1 MWVLDGRVC
10 PSVRSSGV
18 LIVKIRKNDQ
28 VSLPIGRL
36 SCWEKDSEINLQTG
50 PWNLGLIFTCSDVWM
65 IHTCQRFWNRSTK
78 PLVHLRLST
87 STYVKVL
94 SVPRRLS
101 LWVFGDGPLSETVKA
116 RRSLESRPVAG
127 WRRWKES
134 ERSLRFTS
142 ARIYLKTHDWIFNCF
157 RSRRG
162 NKLTFARLQSERVSQ
177 PVGGSLTDHFLFRR
191 VRTKIHSVGTEPL
204 DWPVRHL
211 WGELE
216 HGLWPRPD
224 QGGCPHT

>member
-1 MWVLDGRVC
+1 MIKSHSRLVVFPVGKKIQKSTYRQVL
-10 PSVRSSGV
+10 
-18 LIVKIRKNDQ
+18 
-28 VSLPIGRL
+28 
-36 SCWEKDSEINLQTG
+36 ET
-50 PWNLGLIFTCSDVWM
+50 IFTCSDVWM

-94 SVPRRLS
+94 FVPRRLS
-101 LWVFGDGPLSETVKA
+101 LWVFGDGPRSETVKA

-142 ARIYLKTHDWIFNCF
+142 RNRQREFILKLTTWIFNCF
-157 RSRRG
+157 WSRRG
-162 NKLTFARLQSERVSQ
+162 NKLQSETVSQ
-177 PVGGSLTDHFLFRR
+177 PDGGSLTDHFLFRR

-211 WGELE
+211 WDELE

>member
-1 MWVLDGRVC
+1 
-10 PSVRSSGV
+10 
-18 LIVKIRKNDQ
+18 
-28 VSLPIGRL
+28 
-36 SCWEKDSEINLQTG
+36 
-50 PWNLGLIFTCSDVWM
+50 M

-94 SVPRRLS
+94 SVPWRLS

-142 ARIYLKTHDWIFNCF
+142 RNRQREFILKLTTWIFNCF
-157 RSRRG
+157 WSRRG
-162 NKLTFARLQSERVSQ
+162 NKLQSETVSQ
-177 PVGGSLTDHFLFRR
+177 PDGGSLTDHFLFRR

-224 QGGCPHT
+224 QSGCPHT

>member
-1 MWVLDGRVC
+1 
-10 PSVRSSGV
+10 
-18 LIVKIRKNDQ
+18 
-28 VSLPIGRL
+28 
-36 SCWEKDSEINLQTG
+36 
-50 PWNLGLIFTCSDVWM
+50 M
-65 IHTCQRFWNRSTK
+65 IHTFQRFWNRSTK

-142 ARIYLKTHDWIFNCF
+142 ARIYLKTHDWIFSCF

-224 QGGCPHT
+224 QSGCPHT

>member
-1 MWVLDGRVC
+1 MIKSHSRLVVFPVGKKIQKSTYRQVL
-10 PSVRSSGV
+10 
-18 LIVKIRKNDQ
+18 
-28 VSLPIGRL
+28 
-36 SCWEKDSEINLQTG
+36 ET
-50 PWNLGLIFTCSDVWM
+50 IFTCSDVWM

-142 ARIYLKTHDWIFNCF
+142 RNRQREFILKLTTWIFNCF
-157 RSRRG
+157 WSRRG
-162 NKLTFARLQSERVSQ
+162 NKLQSKTVSQ

-211 WGELE
+211 WDELE